1 MSVQSEPPVVLR
13 KAGAATAAVL
23 MSQFIDWSSANRKL
37 SPIHRRLACLTRRKR
52 PPYRRRSI
60 NVESATQRT
69 CCHSR
74 TDTAPASAAAGRRV
88 GGGGRTCERPG
99 GEKTGAPPPPTHT
112 RPVDSNTSNLRGA
125 RFHHL
130 HPFAGYIVSAH
141 IASSFFRFFSGLE
154 PGGYCRRSSG
164 GHPAAGAVLVSTV
177 AARRRHV
184 VVARTTLSG
193 RRFRGRRRRQR
204 RSCRL
209 AASVATGDVPF
220 VASPSADNWALDQ
233 QSQWHFLSLS
243 LYV

>member
-141 IASSFFRFFSGLE
+141 IASSFFRFFSGW
-154 PGGYCRRSSG
+154 GGARAGVIRTWWLLPTLKWRASSRRCRACVHCRS
-164 GHPAAGAVLVSTV
+164 PASPC
-177 AARRRHV
+177 
-184 VVARTTLSG
+184 
-193 RRFRGRRRRQR
+193 RGRADDALRPAFPRTSTEAATIVPSRR
-204 RSCRL
+204 
-209 AASVATGDVPF
+209 
-220 VASPSADNWALDQ
+220 
-233 QSQWHFLSLS
+233 
-243 LYV
+243 